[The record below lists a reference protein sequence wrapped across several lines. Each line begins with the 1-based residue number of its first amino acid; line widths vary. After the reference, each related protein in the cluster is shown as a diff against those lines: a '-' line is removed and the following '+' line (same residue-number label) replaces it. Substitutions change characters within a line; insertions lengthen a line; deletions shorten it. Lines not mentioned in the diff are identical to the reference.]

1 MGSRVGE
8 PVLHAGWGPR
18 RVDSRSRTALGLL
31 VRSWRDAGPYPCGR
45 GGRALCSVKIG
56 ESSAGIC
63 KKLPGGD
70 SNCSSRSRIAGQ
82 WDFKALLGPA
92 PTRGYH
98 SERRHTGISQ
108 SVDAGW
114 GKGRQIF
121 PLRPLFYGLLAGLR
135 RGLLFFPSITVRLC
149 VGGRDCVRR
158 ASWRDKDDPG
168 RSFSNR
174 CALGWNFDAHDYND
188 PLLFHFPS
196 ARANR
201 LILTFVGSK
210 SIFRSAVSLAAG
222 KWRREEDTHPLLSLQ
237 QFRRQSLHHGGHPS
251 ESVEPVQLMVTHA
264 QPACTI
270 PSVNWTSL
278 RMHRSR
284 NVISNGRE
292 DPQALFKVLHARLD
306 HVF

>member
-1 MGSRVGE
+1 MCASLPSRP
-8 PVLHAGWGPR
+8 PVDRDAWVLLR
-18 RVDSRSRTALGLL
+18 RPHTRGLLIILGLFIL
-31 VRSWRDAGPYPCGR
+31 GVAGTMILDATGWDLAWVSRFYTPGGVQGGWTHGREQPWAFLFRSWRDAGPYPCGR

-201 LILTFVGSK
+201 LILTFVG
-210 SIFRSAVSLAAG
+210 
-222 KWRREEDTHPLLSLQ
+222 REHIPVGCLSC
-237 QFRRQSLHHGGHPS
+237 G
-251 ESVEPVQLMVTHA
+251 
-264 QPACTI
+264 
-270 PSVNWTSL
+270 W
-278 RMHRSR
+278 
-284 NVISNGRE
+284 
-292 DPQALFKVLHARLD
+292 
-306 HVF
+306 

>member
-1 MGSRVGE
+1 M
-8 PVLHAGWGPR
+8 
-18 RVDSRSRTALGLL
+18 
-31 VRSWRDAGPYPCGR
+31 
-45 GGRALCSVKIG
+45 
-56 ESSAGIC
+56 
-63 KKLPGGD
+63 
-70 SNCSSRSRIAGQ
+70 
-82 WDFKALLGPA
+82 
-92 PTRGYH
+92 
-98 SERRHTGISQ
+98 
-108 SVDAGW
+108 DAGW

-149 VGGRDCVRR
+149 VGGRDRVRR
-158 ASWRDKDDPG
+158 ASRRDKDDPG

-201 LILTFVGSK
+201 LILTFV

-222 KWRREEDTHPLLSLQ
+222 KWRREEDSHPPSFGFNNSGANRFTTAGIRANPLSL
-237 QFRRQSLHHGGHPS
+237 
-251 ESVEPVQLMVTHA
+251 VQLMVTHA

-278 RMHRSR
+278 AYAPLSQRH
-284 NVISNGRE
+284 
-292 DPQALFKVLHARLD
+292 L
-306 HVF
+306 